1 MDGRDRL
8 KDRDCNLIGCRF
20 CHGHMLHLL
29 SRVTVLDSAAPS
41 RSGVGRCA
49 LKARFDAPSHCH
61 PRIDEAV
68 RHGHSG
74 QRPEPRRP
82 GREVF
87 GLLGPNGAGK
97 TTTIKMLITL
107 LPPTSGG
114 ASVAGHD
121 IHLDPRLVRR
131 SIGYVPQLLSSDG
144 ALSARENLMTSA
156 RLYHLPTAER
166 KPRIEERCS
175 SWPSSPRRIDWCG
188 PSRGHDRRLEI
199 AQAMLHRP
207 EVLFLD
213 EPTVGLDPNARRA
226 VWDHI
231 RDLRAA
237 EGTTILLTTHYMD
250 EAAELCGRVGFMHL
264 GKLVALGTPPSCP
277 LRPVRA
283 KDLDD
288 AFTHFTG
295 SELVETGEQGGQYRD
310 VARTRRTARRLG

>member
-1 MDGRDRL
+1 MSKLQTFEISKEYRGRRVVD
-8 KDRDCNLIGCRF
+8 D
-20 CHGHMLHLL
+20 L
-29 SRVTVLDSAAPS
+29 SIFVEQ
-41 RSGVGRCA
+41 G
-49 LKARFDAPSHCH
+49 
-61 PRIDEAV
+61 
-68 RHGHSG
+68 
-74 QRPEPRRP
+74 
-82 GREVF
+82 EVV

-107 LPPTSGG
+107 LPPSAGE

-121 IHLDPRLVRR
+121 IRRDPRLVRR

-156 RLYHLPTAER
+156 RLYHLPMAER
-166 KPRIEERCS
+166 RA
-175 SWPSSPRRIDWCG
+175 RIDEALEFMG
-188 PSRGHDRRLEI
+188 LESAADRLVRTFSGGMIRRLEI

-231 RDLRAA
+231 RELRQA

-264 GKLVALGTPPSCP
+264 GKLVALGTPAELSAQAGPG
-277 LRPVRA
+277 

-295 SELVETGEQGGQYRD
+295 SELSETGEQGGQYRD